1 MLMMNEK
8 FKKIIRKM
16 EAIKNNLI
24 EFLILKCKKKKW
36 IGLKIKE
43 FKSRIEITEDPV
55 NVNIDLWKLD
65 PETRKGAKKS
75 F

>member
-1 MLMMNEK
+1 MMNEK

-24 EFLILKCKKKKW
+24 EFLILKCKKKW

-55 NVNIDLWKLD
+55 NVNIDL
-65 PETRKGAKKS
+65 
-75 F
+75 